1 MRRTPK
7 ENINQSFINLIRKAH
22 GLIENSDIEKHRHSQ
37 DQMGALFGNSREVAV
52 TETTVGSMY
61 AEWIRVDRPHSEKKI
76 ILYCH
81 GGGYSTGSPL
91 YARTLTTKL
100 ASQLSMDVFCFD
112 YRLAPEH
119 PYPAAVDDAQAA
131 WDFLMLQGYGAK
143 DIFVAGDS
151 AGGNL
156 ALALGLRLKKQKR
169 MLPAGFVLMS
179 PWTDLTVSG
188 KTHETKADVDPVLN
202 QNYLNEMIENYVPQA
217 KKVQMEAVNPLQEA
231 DTLRASNPLQEGNT
245 LRVAGAL
252 QEGNTIQAAGTIQE
266 GNTIQAAGTLQ
277 EGNTIQ
283 AAGNLQEGNTIRA
296 AGNLQERN
304 TIRAA
309 GTIQEGNTIWA
320 AGNLQEGNTIRASFN
335 LQEGIAL
342 RVADNLQERNT
353 IQAAGTLQERNTLR
367 AAGNLQERNTI
378 QAAGT
383 IQEGNILQT
392 ANTLQTA
399 GTEKQKPGDK
409 SANKVFEEIFDTEY
423 LRNPEISPLFGD
435 FTGFPPTYIQVGDL
449 EVLMS
454 DSTMLQKKMSGDGVA
469 VSLDTYKNMWH
480 VFQMGPF
487 KTAVE
492 AIHKCGEF
500 IYSVQ

>member
-61 AEWIRVDRPHSEKKI
+61 AEWIRVDRPHSGKKI

-131 WDFLMLQGYGAK
+131 WDYLMLQGYGAK

-217 KKVQMEAVNPLQEA
+217 KKVQMEAVKPL
-231 DTLRASNPLQEGNT
+231 
-245 LRVAGAL
+245 
-252 QEGNTIQAAGTIQE
+252 
-266 GNTIQAAGTLQ
+266 QAAGTLQ
-277 EGNTIQ
+277 EGNTIR
-283 AAGNLQEGNTIRA
+283 AAGTLQEGNTLQTADTLREANALQEGNTIRA
-296 AGNLQERN
+296 AG
-304 TIRAA
+304 A
-309 GTIQEGNTIWA
+309 
-320 AGNLQEGNTIRASFN
+320 LQEGNTI
-335 LQEGIAL
+335 QE
-342 RVADNLQERNT
+342 
-353 IQAAGTLQERNTLR
+353 AGTL
-367 AAGNLQERNTI
+367 
-378 QAAGT
+378 
-383 IQEGNILQT
+383 QEGNILQT
-392 ANTLQTA
+392 ADTLREANALQEGNIIRAADTLQEGNILQAANTLQTA

-454 DSTMLQKKMSGDGVA
+454 DSTMLQKKMSGEGVA

>member
-61 AEWIRVDRPHSEKKI
+61 AEWIRVDRPHSGKKI

-119 PYPAAVDDAQAA
+119 PYPAAVDDAQTA

-188 KTHETKADVDPVLN
+188 KTHVTKADVDPVLN

-217 KKVQMEAVNPLQEA
+217 KKVQMEAVKPLQA
-231 DTLRASNPLQEGNT
+231 
-245 LRVAGAL
+245 AGTL
-252 QEGNTIQAAGTIQE
+252 QEGNTIRAAGTLQE

-277 EGNTIQ
+277 EGNILQ
-283 AAGNLQEGNTIRA
+283 AADTLREANALQEGNIIRAAGTLQEGNTIQA
-296 AGNLQERN
+296 ADTLREAN
-304 TIRAA
+304 A
-309 GTIQEGNTIWA
+309 
-320 AGNLQEGNTIRASFN
+320 LQEGNIIRA
-335 LQEGIAL
+335 
-342 RVADNLQERNT
+342 AD
-353 IQAAGTLQERNTLR
+353 TL
-367 AAGNLQERNTI
+367 
-378 QAAGT
+378 
-383 IQEGNILQT
+383 QEGNILQA

-454 DSTMLQKKMSGDGVA
+454 DSTMLQKKMSGEGVA

>member
-61 AEWIRVDRPHSEKKI
+61 AEWIRVDRPHSGKKI

-131 WDFLMLQGYGAK
+131 WDYLMLQGYGAK

-156 ALALGLRLKKQKR
+156 ALTLGLRLKKQKR

-188 KTHETKADVDPVLN
+188 KTHVTKADVDPVLN

-217 KKVQMEAVNPLQEA
+217 KKVQMEAVKPLQEA
-231 DTLRASNPLQEGNT
+231 DTLQEG
-245 LRVAGAL
+245 
-252 QEGNTIQAAGTIQE
+252 
-266 GNTIQAAGTLQ
+266 
-277 EGNTIQ
+277 
-283 AAGNLQEGNTIRA
+283 
-296 AGNLQERN
+296 N

-309 GTIQEGNTIWA
+309 GTIQEGNTIQEA
-320 AGNLQEGNTIRASFN
+320 DTLREANALQEENT
-335 LQEGIAL
+335 L
-342 RVADNLQERNT
+342 
-353 IQAAGTLQERNTLR
+353 QAAD
-367 AAGNLQERNTI
+367 
-378 QAAGT
+378 
-383 IQEGNILQT
+383 
-392 ANTLQTA
+392 TLQTA

-454 DSTMLQKKMSGDGVA
+454 DSTMLQKKMSGEGVA

>member
-61 AEWIRVDRPHSEKKI
+61 AEWIRVDRPHSGKKI

-217 KKVQMEAVNPLQEA
+217 KKVQMEAANPSQAA
-231 DTLRASNPLQEGNT
+231 DTLRAANP
-245 LRVAGAL
+245 
-252 QEGNTIQAAGTIQE
+252 IQE
-266 GNTIQAAGTLQ
+266 GNTIRVAGTLQ
-277 EGNTIQ
+277 EGSTIQ
-283 AAGNLQEGNTIRA
+283 EAGNLQEG
-296 AGNLQERN
+296 N

-309 GTIQEGNTIWA
+309 GTIQEGNTI
-320 AGNLQEGNTIRASFN
+320 R
-335 LQEGIAL
+335 
-342 RVADNLQERNT
+342 
-353 IQAAGTLQERNTLR
+353 AAGTL
-367 AAGNLQERNTI
+367 
-378 QAAGT
+378 
-383 IQEGNILQT
+383 QEGNILQT
-392 ANTLQTA
+392 ANPLQTA

>member
-61 AEWIRVDRPHSEKKI
+61 AEWIRVDRPHSGKKI

-131 WDFLMLQGYGAK
+131 WDYLMLQGYGAK

-188 KTHETKADVDPVLN
+188 KTHVTKADVDPVLN

-217 KKVQMEAVNPLQEA
+217 KKEQMEAVKPLQEA
-231 DTLRASNPLQEGNT
+231 DTLQEGNT
-245 LRVAGAL
+245 IRAAGTL
-252 QEGNTIQAAGTIQE
+252 QEGNTIQAADTLREANALQE

-277 EGNTIQ
+277 EGNILQ
-283 AAGNLQEGNTIRA
+283 AADTLREANALQEGNIIR
-296 AGNLQERN
+296 
-304 TIRAA
+304 
-309 GTIQEGNTIWA
+309 
-320 AGNLQEGNTIRASFN
+320 
-335 LQEGIAL
+335 
-342 RVADNLQERNT
+342 
-353 IQAAGTLQERNTLR
+353 AAGTLQERNTL
-367 AAGNLQERNTI
+367 
-378 QAAGT
+378 QA
-383 IQEGNILQT
+383 

-454 DSTMLQKKMSGDGVA
+454 DSTMLQKKMSGEGVA

>member
-37 DQMGALFGNSREVAV
+37 DQMGVLFGNSREVAV

-61 AEWIRVDRPHSEKKI
+61 AEWIRVDRPHSGKKI

-131 WDFLMLQGYGAK
+131 WDYLMLQGYGAK

-188 KTHETKADVDPVLN
+188 KTHVTKADVDPVLN

-217 KKVQMEAVNPLQEA
+217 KKVQMEAVKPLQEA
-231 DTLRASNPLQEGNT
+231 GTLQEGNT
-245 LRVAGAL
+245 LQTTDTLREANAL
-252 QEGNTIQAAGTIQE
+252 QEGNTIQEAGTLQEGNILQAADTLREANALQE

-277 EGNTIQ
+277 EGN
-283 AAGNLQEGNTIRA
+283 
-296 AGNLQERN
+296 
-304 TIRAA
+304 
-309 GTIQEGNTIWA
+309 
-320 AGNLQEGNTIRASFN
+320 
-335 LQEGIAL
+335 
-342 RVADNLQERNT
+342 
-353 IQAAGTLQERNTLR
+353 
-367 AAGNLQERNTI
+367 
-378 QAAGT
+378 
-383 IQEGNILQT
+383 ILQA

-454 DSTMLQKKMSGDGVA
+454 DSTMLQKKMSGEGVA

>member
-61 AEWIRVDRPHSEKKI
+61 AEWIRVDRPHSGKKI

-131 WDFLMLQGYGAK
+131 WDYLMLQGYGAK

-217 KKVQMEAVNPLQEA
+217 KKVQMEAVKPLQEA
-231 DTLRASNPLQEGNT
+231 DTLQEGNTIRAAGTLQEGNT
-245 LRVAGAL
+245 LPTANTLREANAL
-252 QEGNTIQAAGTIQE
+252 QEGNTIRAAGALQE

-277 EGNTIQ
+277 EGNILQT
-283 AAGNLQEGNTIRA
+283 ADTLREANALQEGNIIR
-296 AGNLQERN
+296 
-304 TIRAA
+304 
-309 GTIQEGNTIWA
+309 
-320 AGNLQEGNTIRASFN
+320 
-335 LQEGIAL
+335 
-342 RVADNLQERNT
+342 
-353 IQAAGTLQERNTLR
+353 AAGTLQERNTL
-367 AAGNLQERNTI
+367 
-378 QAAGT
+378 
-383 IQEGNILQT
+383 QT
-392 ANTLQTA
+392 ANTSQTA

-454 DSTMLQKKMSGDGVA
+454 DSTMLQKKMSGEGVA

>member
-61 AEWIRVDRPHSEKKI
+61 AEWIRVDRPHSGKKI

-119 PYPAAVDDAQAA
+119 PYPAAVDDAQTA
-131 WDFLMLQGYGAK
+131 WDYLMLQGYGAK

-188 KTHETKADVDPVLN
+188 KTHVTKADVDPVLN

-217 KKVQMEAVNPLQEA
+217 KKVQMEAVKPLQEA
-231 DTLRASNPLQEGNT
+231 DTLQEGNT
-245 LRVAGAL
+245 IRAAGTL
-252 QEGNTIQAAGTIQE
+252 QEGNTIREAGTLQE

-277 EGNTIQ
+277 EGNILQ
-283 AAGNLQEGNTIRA
+283 AADTLREANALQEGNTIRA
-296 AGNLQERN
+296 AG
-304 TIRAA
+304 A
-309 GTIQEGNTIWA
+309 
-320 AGNLQEGNTIRASFN
+320 LQEGNILQAADTLREAN
-335 LQEGIAL
+335 ALQEGNII
-342 RVADNLQERNT
+342 R
-353 IQAAGTLQERNTLR
+353 AAGTLQER
-367 AAGNLQERNTI
+367 
-378 QAAGT
+378 
-383 IQEGNILQT
+383 
-392 ANTLQTA
+392 NTLQTA

-454 DSTMLQKKMSGDGVA
+454 DSTMLQKKMSGEGVA
-469 VSLDTYKNMWH
+469 ASLDTYKNMWH

>member
-7 ENINQSFINLIRKAH
+7 ENLNQGFINLIRKAH
-22 GLIENSDIEKHRHSQ
+22 GLIENTDIEKHRHSQ
-37 DQMGALFGNSREVAV
+37 DQMGALFGNNREVEV

-61 AEWIRVDRPHSEKKI
+61 AEWIRVDRPHSGKKI

-100 ASQLSMDVFCFD
+100 ASLLSMDVFCFD

-131 WDFLMLQGYGAK
+131 WDYLMLQGYGAK

-156 ALALGLRLKKQKR
+156 ALALGLRLKEQKR

-217 KKVQMEAVNPLQEA
+217 KKVQGQETA
-231 DTLRASNPLQEGNT
+231 DL
-245 LRVAGAL
+245 
-252 QEGNTIQAAGTIQE
+252 QAAGAEE
-266 GNTIQAAGTLQ
+266 G
-277 EGNTIQ
+277 
-283 AAGNLQEGNTIRA
+283 
-296 AGNLQERN
+296 
-304 TIRAA
+304 
-309 GTIQEGNTIWA
+309 
-320 AGNLQEGNTIRASFN
+320 
-335 LQEGIAL
+335 
-342 RVADNLQERNT
+342 
-353 IQAAGTLQERNTLR
+353 
-367 AAGNLQERNTI
+367 
-378 QAAGT
+378 
-383 IQEGNILQT
+383 
-392 ANTLQTA
+392 
-399 GTEKQKPGDK
+399 KPGAK
-409 SANKVFEEIFDTEY
+409 PVSSNFEELFDTEY
-423 LRNPEISPLFGD
+423 LQNPEISPLFGD
-435 FTGFPPTYIQVGDL
+435 FTGFPPTYIQVGEL

-454 DSTMLQKKMSGDGVA
+454 DSTMLQKKMSKDGVS

-492 AIHKCGEF
+492 AIQKCGDF

>member
-61 AEWIRVDRPHSEKKI
+61 AEWIRVDRPHSGKKI

-119 PYPAAVDDAQAA
+119 PYPAAVDDAQTA
-131 WDFLMLQGYGAK
+131 WDYLMLQGYGAK

-188 KTHETKADVDPVLN
+188 KTHVTKADVDPVLN

-217 KKVQMEAVNPLQEA
+217 KKVQMEAVKPL
-231 DTLRASNPLQEGNT
+231 
-245 LRVAGAL
+245 
-252 QEGNTIQAAGTIQE
+252 
-266 GNTIQAAGTLQ
+266 QAAGTLQ
-277 EGNTIQ
+277 EGNTIR
-283 AAGNLQEGNTIRA
+283 AAGTLQEGNTLQTADTLREANALQEGNTIRA
-296 AGNLQERN
+296 AG
-304 TIRAA
+304 A
-309 GTIQEGNTIWA
+309 
-320 AGNLQEGNTIRASFN
+320 LQEGNTI
-335 LQEGIAL
+335 QE
-342 RVADNLQERNT
+342 
-353 IQAAGTLQERNTLR
+353 AGTL
-367 AAGNLQERNTI
+367 
-378 QAAGT
+378 
-383 IQEGNILQT
+383 QEGNILQT
-392 ANTLQTA
+392 ADTLREANALQEGNIIRAADTLQEGNILQAANTLQTA

-454 DSTMLQKKMSGDGVA
+454 DSTMLQKKMSGEGVA

>member
-61 AEWIRVDRPHSEKKI
+61 AEWIRVDRPHSGKKI

-131 WDFLMLQGYGAK
+131 WDYLMLQGYGAK

-188 KTHETKADVDPVLN
+188 KTHVTKADVDPVLN

-217 KKVQMEAVNPLQEA
+217 KKVQMEAVKPLQEA
-231 DTLRASNPLQEGNT
+231 DT
-245 LRVAGAL
+245 
-252 QEGNTIQAAGTIQE
+252 
-266 GNTIQAAGTLQ
+266 
-277 EGNTIQ
+277 
-283 AAGNLQEGNTIRA
+283 LQEGNTIRA
-296 AGNLQERN
+296 AGTL
-304 TIRAA
+304 
-309 GTIQEGNTIWA
+309 QEGNTLQTA
-320 AGNLQEGNTIRASFN
+320 DTLREANALQEGNTIRAA
-335 LQEGIAL
+335 GAL
-342 RVADNLQERNT
+342 
-353 IQAAGTLQERNTLR
+353 
-367 AAGNLQERNTI
+367 
-378 QAAGT
+378 
-383 IQEGNILQT
+383 QEGNILQAT
-392 ANTLQTA
+392 DTLREANALQEGNIIRAADTLQEGNILQAANTLQTA

-454 DSTMLQKKMSGDGVA
+454 DSTMLQKKMSGEGVA

>member
-52 TETTVGSMY
+52 TETAVGSMY
-61 AEWIRVDRPHSEKKI
+61 AEWIRVDRPHSGKKI

-217 KKVQMEAVNPLQEA
+217 KKVQMEAVKLLQEA
-231 DTLRASNPLQEGNT
+231 NP
-245 LRVAGAL
+245 
-252 QEGNTIQAAGTIQE
+252 
-266 GNTIQAAGTLQ
+266 LQ

-283 AAGNLQEGNTIRA
+283 AAGNLQERNTIREAGALQEGNTIRA
-296 AGNLQERN
+296 AGALQEGNTILAAGTLQEGSTIRAAGTIQEAGNLQEGN

-309 GTIQEGNTIWA
+309 GTIQEGNTI
-320 AGNLQEGNTIRASFN
+320 R
-335 LQEGIAL
+335 
-342 RVADNLQERNT
+342 
-353 IQAAGTLQERNTLR
+353 AAGTL
-367 AAGNLQERNTI
+367 
-378 QAAGT
+378 
-383 IQEGNILQT
+383 QEGNILQT
-392 ANTLQTA
+392 ANPLQTA

>member
-217 KKVQMEAVNPLQEA
+217 KKVQMEAVK
-231 DTLRASNPLQEGNT
+231 PLQEGNT
-245 LRVAGAL
+245 L
-252 QEGNTIQAAGTIQE
+252 
-266 GNTIQAAGTLQ
+266 QAAGTLQ
-277 EGNTIQ
+277 EG
-283 AAGNLQEGNTIRA
+283 
-296 AGNLQERN
+296 
-304 TIRAA
+304 
-309 GTIQEGNTIWA
+309 
-320 AGNLQEGNTIRASFN
+320 
-335 LQEGIAL
+335 
-342 RVADNLQERNT
+342 NT

>member
-1 MRRTPK
+1 MNGKTELLQCERKVRRIISMRRTPK

-61 AEWIRVDRPHSEKKI
+61 AEWIRVDRPHSGKKI

-119 PYPAAVDDAQAA
+119 PYPAAVDDAQTA
-131 WDFLMLQGYGAK
+131 WDYLMLQGYGAK

-188 KTHETKADVDPVLN
+188 KTHVTKADVDPVLN

-217 KKVQMEAVNPLQEA
+217 KKVQMEAVKPLQEA
-231 DTLRASNPLQEGNT
+231 DTL
-245 LRVAGAL
+245 
-252 QEGNTIQAAGTIQE
+252 QEGNTIRAAGTLQE

-277 EGNTIQ
+277 EGNILQ
-283 AAGNLQEGNTIRA
+283 AADTLREANALQEGNTIRA
-296 AGNLQERN
+296 AG
-304 TIRAA
+304 A
-309 GTIQEGNTIWA
+309 
-320 AGNLQEGNTIRASFN
+320 LQEGNILQAADTLREAN
-335 LQEGIAL
+335 ALQEGNII
-342 RVADNLQERNT
+342 R
-353 IQAAGTLQERNTLR
+353 AAGTLQER
-367 AAGNLQERNTI
+367 
-378 QAAGT
+378 
-383 IQEGNILQT
+383 
-392 ANTLQTA
+392 NTLQTA

-454 DSTMLQKKMSGDGVA
+454 DSTMLQKKMSGEGVA
-469 VSLDTYKNMWH
+469 ASLDTYKNMWH

>member
-61 AEWIRVDRPHSEKKI
+61 AEWIRVDRPHSGKKI

-119 PYPAAVDDAQAA
+119 PYPAAVDDAQTA
-131 WDFLMLQGYGAK
+131 WDYLMLQGYGAK

-217 KKVQMEAVNPLQEA
+217 KKVQMEAVKPLQEA
-231 DTLRASNPLQEGNT
+231 GT
-245 LRVAGAL
+245 L
-252 QEGNTIQAAGTIQE
+252 QEGNTIQAASTLREANALQEGNTIRAAGALQE

-283 AAGNLQEGNTIRA
+283 E
-296 AGNLQERN
+296 
-304 TIRAA
+304 
-309 GTIQEGNTIWA
+309 
-320 AGNLQEGNTIRASFN
+320 
-335 LQEGIAL
+335 
-342 RVADNLQERNT
+342 
-353 IQAAGTLQERNTLR
+353 AGTL
-367 AAGNLQERNTI
+367 
-378 QAAGT
+378 
-383 IQEGNILQT
+383 QEGNILQT
-392 ANTLQTA
+392 ADTLREANALQEGNIIRAADTLQEGNILQAANTLQTA

-454 DSTMLQKKMSGDGVA
+454 DSTMLQKKMSGEGVA

>member
-61 AEWIRVDRPHSEKKI
+61 AEWIRVDRPHSGKKI

-131 WDFLMLQGYGAK
+131 WDYLMLQGYWAK

-188 KTHETKADVDPVLN
+188 KTHVTKADVDPVLN

-217 KKVQMEAVNPLQEA
+217 KKVQMEAVKPL
-231 DTLRASNPLQEGNT
+231 
-245 LRVAGAL
+245 
-252 QEGNTIQAAGTIQE
+252 
-266 GNTIQAAGTLQ
+266 QAAGTLQ
-277 EGNTIQ
+277 EGNT
-283 AAGNLQEGNTIRA
+283 LQT
-296 AGNLQERN
+296 
-304 TIRAA
+304 
-309 GTIQEGNTIWA
+309 
-320 AGNLQEGNTIRASFN
+320 
-335 LQEGIAL
+335 
-342 RVADNLQERNT
+342 V
-353 IQAAGTLQERNTLR
+353 GTLQERNTLQTANTLREVNALQEGNIIR
-367 AAGNLQERNTI
+367 AAGALQEGNTL
-378 QAAGT
+378 
-383 IQEGNILQT
+383 QEGNILQT
-392 ANTLQTA
+392 ANTLREANALQTA
-399 GTEKQKPGDK
+399 GTEKQKLGDK

-454 DSTMLQKKMSGDGVA
+454 DSTMLQKKMSGEGVA

>member
-7 ENINQSFINLIRKAH
+7 ENINQGFINLIRKAH
-22 GLIENSDIEKHRHSQ
+22 GLIENTDIEKHRHSQ
-37 DQMGALFGNSREVAV
+37 DQMGALFGNNREVEV

-61 AEWIRVDRPHSEKKI
+61 AEWIRVDRPHSGRKI

-100 ASQLSMDVFCFD
+100 ASLLSMDVFCFD

-131 WDFLMLQGYGAK
+131 WDYLMLQGYGAK

-156 ALALGLRLKKQKR
+156 ALALGLRLKEQKR

-217 KKVQMEAVNPLQEA
+217 KKNPEEATVNL
-231 DTLRASNPLQEGNT
+231 
-245 LRVAGAL
+245 
-252 QEGNTIQAAGTIQE
+252 QAAEDQVG
-266 GNTIQAAGTLQ
+266 
-277 EGNTIQ
+277 
-283 AAGNLQEGNTIRA
+283 
-296 AGNLQERN
+296 
-304 TIRAA
+304 
-309 GTIQEGNTIWA
+309 
-320 AGNLQEGNTIRASFN
+320 
-335 LQEGIAL
+335 
-342 RVADNLQERNT
+342 
-353 IQAAGTLQERNTLR
+353 
-367 AAGNLQERNTI
+367 
-378 QAAGT
+378 
-383 IQEGNILQT
+383 
-392 ANTLQTA
+392 
-399 GTEKQKPGDK
+399 EKKDV
-409 SANKVFEEIFDTEY
+409 NKMFEELFHVEY
-423 LRNPEISPLFGD
+423 LQNPEISPLFGD
-435 FTGFPPTYIQVGDL
+435 FTGFPPTYIQVGEL

-454 DSTMLQKKMSGDGVA
+454 DSIMLQKKMSKDGVS

-492 AIHKCGEF
+492 AIQKCGDF

>member
-7 ENINQSFINLIRKAH
+7 ENLNQGFINLIRKAH
-22 GLIENSDIEKHRHSQ
+22 GLIENTDIEKHRHSQ
-37 DQMGALFGNSREVAV
+37 DQMGALFGNSREVEV

-61 AEWIRVDRPHSEKKI
+61 AEWIRVGRPHSDKKI

-100 ASQLSMDVFCFD
+100 ASLLSMDVFCFD

-131 WDFLMLQGYGAK
+131 WDYLMLQGYGAK

-156 ALALGLRLKKQKR
+156 ALALGLRLKEQKR

-217 KKVQMEAVNPLQEA
+217 KKNPEEATA
-231 DTLRASNPLQEGNT
+231 D
-245 LRVAGAL
+245 
-252 QEGNTIQAAGTIQE
+252 
-266 GNTIQAAGTLQ
+266 
-277 EGNTIQ
+277 
-283 AAGNLQEGNTIRA
+283 
-296 AGNLQERN
+296 
-304 TIRAA
+304 
-309 GTIQEGNTIWA
+309 
-320 AGNLQEGNTIRASFN
+320 
-335 LQEGIAL
+335 
-342 RVADNLQERNT
+342 
-353 IQAAGTLQERNTLR
+353 
-367 AAGNLQERNTI
+367 
-378 QAAGT
+378 
-383 IQEGNILQT
+383 LQT
-392 ANTLQTA
+392 AEDQV
-399 GTEKQKPGDK
+399 GEKND
-409 SANKVFEEIFDTEY
+409 ANKKFEELFNVEY
-423 LRNPEISPLFGD
+423 LQNPEISPLFGD
-435 FTGFPPTYIQVGDL
+435 FTGFPPTYIQVGEL

-454 DSTMLQKKMSGDGVA
+454 DSTMLQKKMSKDGVS

-492 AIHKCGEF
+492 AIQKCGEF

>member
-37 DQMGALFGNSREVAV
+37 DQMGVLFGNSREVAV

-61 AEWIRVDRPHSEKKI
+61 AEWIRVDRPHSGKKI

-131 WDFLMLQGYGAK
+131 WDYLMLQGYGAK

-188 KTHETKADVDPVLN
+188 KTHVTKADVDPVLN

-217 KKVQMEAVNPLQEA
+217 KKVQMEAVKPLQEA
-231 DTLRASNPLQEGNT
+231 GTLQTTDTLREANALQEGNT
-245 LRVAGAL
+245 IRAAGAL
-252 QEGNTIQAAGTIQE
+252 QEGNTIQAADTLREANALQE
-266 GNTIQAAGTLQ
+266 GNIIRAAGTLQEGNILQAAGTLQ

-283 AAGNLQEGNTIRA
+283 AAGTLREANALQEGNIIR
-296 AGNLQERN
+296 
-304 TIRAA
+304 
-309 GTIQEGNTIWA
+309 
-320 AGNLQEGNTIRASFN
+320 
-335 LQEGIAL
+335 
-342 RVADNLQERNT
+342 
-353 IQAAGTLQERNTLR
+353 AAGTLQERNTL
-367 AAGNLQERNTI
+367 
-378 QAAGT
+378 QA
-383 IQEGNILQT
+383 

-454 DSTMLQKKMSGDGVA
+454 DSTMLQKKMSGEGVA

>member
-61 AEWIRVDRPHSEKKI
+61 AEWIRVDRPHSGKKI

-119 PYPAAVDDAQAA
+119 PYPAAVDDAQTA
-131 WDFLMLQGYGAK
+131 WDYLMLQGYGAK

-188 KTHETKADVDPVLN
+188 KTHVTKADVDPVLN

-217 KKVQMEAVNPLQEA
+217 KKEQMEAVKPLQEA
-231 DTLRASNPLQEGNT
+231 GTL
-245 LRVAGAL
+245 
-252 QEGNTIQAAGTIQE
+252 QE

-283 AAGNLQEGNTIRA
+283 AADTLREANALQE
-296 AGNLQERN
+296 E
-304 TIRAA
+304 
-309 GTIQEGNTIWA
+309 
-320 AGNLQEGNTIRASFN
+320 
-335 LQEGIAL
+335 
-342 RVADNLQERNT
+342 
-353 IQAAGTLQERNTLR
+353 
-367 AAGNLQERNTI
+367 
-378 QAAGT
+378 
-383 IQEGNILQT
+383 
-392 ANTLQTA
+392 NTLQTA

-454 DSTMLQKKMSGDGVA
+454 DSTMLQKKMSGEGVA

>member
-61 AEWIRVDRPHSEKKI
+61 AEWIRVDRPHSGKKI

-217 KKVQMEAVNPLQEA
+217 KKVQMEAVKPLQAA

-245 LRVAGAL
+245 IRVAGAL
-252 QEGNTIQAAGTIQE
+252 QEGSTIQEAGNLQE

-283 AAGNLQEGNTIRA
+283 AAGTLQEGSTIQE

-309 GTIQEGNTIWA
+309 GT
-320 AGNLQEGNTIRASFN
+320 L
-335 LQEGIAL
+335 
-342 RVADNLQERNT
+342 
-353 IQAAGTLQERNTLR
+353 
-367 AAGNLQERNTI
+367 
-378 QAAGT
+378 
-383 IQEGNILQT
+383 QEGNILQT
-392 ANTLQTA
+392 ANTLQTV
-399 GTEKQKPGDK
+399 GTEERKPGNK
-409 SANKVFEEIFDTEY
+409 SANKMFEEIFDTEY

-454 DSTMLQKKMSGDGVA
+454 DSTMLQKKMSGEGVA

>member
-7 ENINQSFINLIRKAH
+7 ENLNQGFINLIRKAH
-22 GLIENSDIEKHRHSQ
+22 GLIENTDIEKHRHSQ
-37 DQMGALFGNSREVAV
+37 DQMGALFGNNREVEV
-52 TETTVGSMY
+52 TETSVGSMY
-61 AEWIRVDRPHSEKKI
+61 AEWIRVDRPHSDKKI

-100 ASQLSMDVFCFD
+100 ASLLSMDVFCFD

-131 WDFLMLQGYGAK
+131 WDYLMLQGYGAK

-156 ALALGLRLKKQKR
+156 ALALGLRLKEQKR

-217 KKVQMEAVNPLQEA
+217 KKVQGQETA
-231 DTLRASNPLQEGNT
+231 
-245 LRVAGAL
+245 AL
-252 QEGNTIQAAGTIQE
+252 QAAEDEPVNKMFEG
-266 GNTIQAAGTLQ
+266 L
-277 EGNTIQ
+277 
-283 AAGNLQEGNTIRA
+283 
-296 AGNLQERN
+296 
-304 TIRAA
+304 
-309 GTIQEGNTIWA
+309 
-320 AGNLQEGNTIRASFN
+320 
-335 LQEGIAL
+335 
-342 RVADNLQERNT
+342 
-353 IQAAGTLQERNTLR
+353 
-367 AAGNLQERNTI
+367 
-378 QAAGT
+378 
-383 IQEGNILQT
+383 
-392 ANTLQTA
+392 
-399 GTEKQKPGDK
+399 
-409 SANKVFEEIFDTEY
+409 FDVEY
-423 LRNPEISPLFGD
+423 LQNPEISPLFGD
-435 FTGFPPTYIQVGDL
+435 FTGFPPTYIQVGEL

-454 DSTMLQKKMSGDGVA
+454 DSTMLQKKMSKDGVS

-492 AIHKCGEF
+492 AIQKCGEF

>member
-61 AEWIRVDRPHSEKKI
+61 AEWIRVDRPHSGKKI

-119 PYPAAVDDAQAA
+119 PYPAAVDDAQTA

-188 KTHETKADVDPVLN
+188 KTHVTKADVDPVLN

-217 KKVQMEAVNPLQEA
+217 KKVRMEAVKPL
-231 DTLRASNPLQEGNT
+231 
-245 LRVAGAL
+245 
-252 QEGNTIQAAGTIQE
+252 
-266 GNTIQAAGTLQ
+266 QAAGTLQ
-277 EGNTIQ
+277 EGNTIR
-283 AAGNLQEGNTIRA
+283 AAGTLQEGNTIRA
-296 AGNLQERN
+296 AG
-304 TIRAA
+304 T
-309 GTIQEGNTIWA
+309 
-320 AGNLQEGNTIRASFN
+320 LQEGNTLQTANTLREAN
-335 LQEGIAL
+335 ALQEGNII
-342 RVADNLQERNT
+342 R
-353 IQAAGTLQERNTLR
+353 AAGTLQERNTL
-367 AAGNLQERNTI
+367 
-378 QAAGT
+378 
-383 IQEGNILQT
+383 QT
-392 ANTLQTA
+392 ANTSQTA

-454 DSTMLQKKMSGDGVA
+454 DSTMLQKKMSGEGVA

>member
-52 TETTVGSMY
+52 TEITVGSMY
-61 AEWIRVDRPHSEKKI
+61 AEWIRVDRPHSGKKI

-131 WDFLMLQGYGAK
+131 WDYLMLQGYGAK

-217 KKVQMEAVNPLQEA
+217 KKVQMEAVKPL
-231 DTLRASNPLQEGNT
+231 
-245 LRVAGAL
+245 
-252 QEGNTIQAAGTIQE
+252 
-266 GNTIQAAGTLQ
+266 QAAGTLQ
-277 EGNTIQ
+277 EGNTIR
-283 AAGNLQEGNTIRA
+283 AAGTLQEGNTLQTADTLREANALQEGNTIRA
-296 AGNLQERN
+296 AG
-304 TIRAA
+304 A
-309 GTIQEGNTIWA
+309 
-320 AGNLQEGNTIRASFN
+320 LQEGNTI
-335 LQEGIAL
+335 QE
-342 RVADNLQERNT
+342 
-353 IQAAGTLQERNTLR
+353 AGTL
-367 AAGNLQERNTI
+367 
-378 QAAGT
+378 
-383 IQEGNILQT
+383 QEGNILQT
-392 ANTLQTA
+392 ADTLREANALQEGNIIRAADTLQEGNILQAANTLQTA

-454 DSTMLQKKMSGDGVA
+454 DSTMLQKKMSGEGVA

>member
-7 ENINQSFINLIRKAH
+7 ENLNQGFINLIRKAH
-22 GLIENSDIEKHRHSQ
+22 GLIENTDIEKHRHSQ
-37 DQMGALFGNSREVAV
+37 DQMGALFGNNREVEV
-52 TETTVGSMY
+52 TETSVGSMY
-61 AEWIRVDRPHSEKKI
+61 AEWIRVDRPHSDKKI

-100 ASQLSMDVFCFD
+100 ASLLSMDVFCFD

-131 WDFLMLQGYGAK
+131 WDYLMLQGYGAK

-156 ALALGLRLKKQKR
+156 ALALGLRLKEQRR

-217 KKVQMEAVNPLQEA
+217 KKNP
-231 DTLRASNPLQEGNT
+231 
-245 LRVAGAL
+245 
-252 QEGNTIQAAGTIQE
+252 
-266 GNTIQAAGTLQ
+266 
-277 EGNTIQ
+277 
-283 AAGNLQEGNTIRA
+283 
-296 AGNLQERN
+296 
-304 TIRAA
+304 
-309 GTIQEGNTIWA
+309 
-320 AGNLQEGNTIRASFN
+320 
-335 LQEGIAL
+335 
-342 RVADNLQERNT
+342 
-353 IQAAGTLQERNTLR
+353 
-367 AAGNLQERNTI
+367 
-378 QAAGT
+378 
-383 IQEGNILQT
+383 
-392 ANTLQTA
+392 
-399 GTEKQKPGDK
+399 
-409 SANKVFEEIFDTEY
+409 EELFDVEY
-423 LRNPEISPLFGD
+423 LQNPEISPLFGD
-435 FTGFPPTYIQVGDL
+435 FTGFPPTYIQVGEL

-454 DSTMLQKKMSGDGVA
+454 DSIMLQKKMSKDGVS

-492 AIHKCGEF
+492 AIQKCGEF
-500 IYSVQ
+500 IYSLQ

>member
-1 MRRTPK
+1 MSMRRTPK
-7 ENINQSFINLIRKAH
+7 ENLNQGFINLIRKAH
-22 GLIENSDIEKHRHSQ
+22 GLIENTDIEKHRHSQ
-37 DQMGALFGNSREVAV
+37 DQMGALFGNSREVEV

-61 AEWIRVDRPHSEKKI
+61 AEWIRVDRPHSGRKI

-100 ASQLSMDVFCFD
+100 ASLLSMDVFCFD

-131 WDFLMLQGYGAK
+131 WDYLMLQGYGAK

-156 ALALGLRLKKQKR
+156 ALALGLRLKEQKR

-217 KKVQMEAVNPLQEA
+217 KKNPGEATA
-231 DTLRASNPLQEGNT
+231 
-245 LRVAGAL
+245 AL
-252 QEGNTIQAAGTIQE
+252 QVAEDEPVNTMFQE
-266 GNTIQAAGTLQ
+266 L
-277 EGNTIQ
+277 
-283 AAGNLQEGNTIRA
+283 
-296 AGNLQERN
+296 
-304 TIRAA
+304 
-309 GTIQEGNTIWA
+309 
-320 AGNLQEGNTIRASFN
+320 FH
-335 LQEGIAL
+335 
-342 RVADNLQERNT
+342 V
-353 IQAAGTLQERNTLR
+353 
-367 AAGNLQERNTI
+367 
-378 QAAGT
+378 
-383 IQEGNILQT
+383 
-392 ANTLQTA
+392 
-399 GTEKQKPGDK
+399 
-409 SANKVFEEIFDTEY
+409 EY

-435 FTGFPPTYIQVGDL
+435 FTGFPPTYIQVGEL

-454 DSTMLQKKMSGDGVA
+454 DSIMLQKKMSKDGVS

-492 AIHKCGEF
+492 AIQKCGEF

>member
-61 AEWIRVDRPHSEKKI
+61 AEWIRVDRPHSGKKI

-119 PYPAAVDDAQAA
+119 PYPAAVDDAQTA
-131 WDFLMLQGYGAK
+131 WDYLMLQGYGAK

-217 KKVQMEAVNPLQEA
+217 KKVQMEAVKPLQEA
-231 DTLRASNPLQEGNT
+231 DTL
-245 LRVAGAL
+245 
-252 QEGNTIQAAGTIQE
+252 QEGNTIR
-266 GNTIQAAGTLQ
+266 AAGTLQ

-283 AAGNLQEGNTIRA
+283 AADTLREANALQEENT
-296 AGNLQERN
+296 L
-304 TIRAA
+304 
-309 GTIQEGNTIWA
+309 
-320 AGNLQEGNTIRASFN
+320 
-335 LQEGIAL
+335 
-342 RVADNLQERNT
+342 
-353 IQAAGTLQERNTLR
+353 QAAD
-367 AAGNLQERNTI
+367 
-378 QAAGT
+378 
-383 IQEGNILQT
+383 
-392 ANTLQTA
+392 TLQTA

-454 DSTMLQKKMSGDGVA
+454 DSTMLQKKMSGEGVA

>member
-61 AEWIRVDRPHSEKKI
+61 AEWIRVDRPHSGKKI

-131 WDFLMLQGYGAK
+131 WDYLMLQGYGAK

-188 KTHETKADVDPVLN
+188 KTHVTKADVDPVLN

-217 KKVQMEAVNPLQEA
+217 KKVQMEAVKPLQEA
-231 DTLRASNPLQEGNT
+231 GTLQEGNT
-245 LRVAGAL
+245 LQTVGTLQERNTLQTANTLREANALQEGNTIRAAGAL
-252 QEGNTIQAAGTIQE
+252 QEGNTIQAADTLRE
-266 GNTIQAAGTLQ
+266 ANALQ
-277 EGNTIQ
+277 EENT
-283 AAGNLQEGNTIRA
+283 
-296 AGNLQERN
+296 
-304 TIRAA
+304 
-309 GTIQEGNTIWA
+309 
-320 AGNLQEGNTIRASFN
+320 
-335 LQEGIAL
+335 
-342 RVADNLQERNT
+342 
-353 IQAAGTLQERNTLR
+353 
-367 AAGNLQERNTI
+367 
-378 QAAGT
+378 
-383 IQEGNILQT
+383 LQT
-392 ANTLQTA
+392 ANSLQTA

-454 DSTMLQKKMSGDGVA
+454 DSTMLQKKMSGEGVA

>member
-7 ENINQSFINLIRKAH
+7 ENLNQGFINLIRKAH
-22 GLIENSDIEKHRHSQ
+22 GLIENTDIEKHRHSQ
-37 DQMGALFGNSREVAV
+37 DQMGALFGNNREVEV

-61 AEWIRVDRPHSEKKI
+61 AEWIRVDRPHSGKKI

-100 ASQLSMDVFCFD
+100 TSLLSMDVFCFD

-131 WDFLMLQGYGAK
+131 WDYLMLQGYGAK

-156 ALALGLRLKKQKR
+156 ALALGLRLKEQKR

-217 KKVQMEAVNPLQEA
+217 KKVQGQETA
-231 DTLRASNPLQEGNT
+231 DL
-245 LRVAGAL
+245 
-252 QEGNTIQAAGTIQE
+252 QAAGAEE
-266 GNTIQAAGTLQ
+266 G
-277 EGNTIQ
+277 
-283 AAGNLQEGNTIRA
+283 
-296 AGNLQERN
+296 
-304 TIRAA
+304 
-309 GTIQEGNTIWA
+309 
-320 AGNLQEGNTIRASFN
+320 
-335 LQEGIAL
+335 
-342 RVADNLQERNT
+342 
-353 IQAAGTLQERNTLR
+353 
-367 AAGNLQERNTI
+367 
-378 QAAGT
+378 
-383 IQEGNILQT
+383 
-392 ANTLQTA
+392 
-399 GTEKQKPGDK
+399 KPGAK
-409 SANKVFEEIFDTEY
+409 PVSSNFEELFDTEY
-423 LRNPEISPLFGD
+423 LQNPEISPLFGD
-435 FTGFPPTYIQVGDL
+435 FTGFPPTYIQVGEL

-454 DSTMLQKKMSGDGVA
+454 DSTMLQKKMSKDGVS

-492 AIHKCGEF
+492 AIQKCGEF

>member
-91 YARTLTTKL
+91 YARTLTTKF

-217 KKVQMEAVNPLQEA
+217 KKVQMEAANPLQEA
-231 DTLRASNPLQEGNT
+231 DTLRASDPLQEANPLPEGSA
-245 LRVAGAL
+245 LRVAGTIQAAGTIQEAGNLQERNTIRVAGNL

-266 GNTIQAAGTLQ
+266 GNTIQ
-277 EGNTIQ
+277 E
-283 AAGNLQEGNTIRA
+283 

-309 GTIQEGNTIWA
+309 G
-320 AGNLQEGNTIRASFN
+320 NLQEGST
-335 LQEGIAL
+335 
-342 RVADNLQERNT
+342 
-353 IQAAGTLQERNTLR
+353 
-367 AAGNLQERNTI
+367 
-378 QAAGT
+378 
-383 IQEGNILQT
+383 LQT
-392 ANTLQTA
+392 ANTLQTD

-454 DSTMLQKKMSGDGVA
+454 DSTMLQKKMSGEGVA

>member
-61 AEWIRVDRPHSEKKI
+61 AEWIRVDRPHSGKKI

-119 PYPAAVDDAQAA
+119 PYPAAVDDAQTA

-188 KTHETKADVDPVLN
+188 KTHVTKADVDPVLN

-217 KKVQMEAVNPLQEA
+217 KKVQMEAVKPLQEA
-231 DTLRASNPLQEGNT
+231 GTLQEGNTIRAAGTLQEGNT
-245 LRVAGAL
+245 LQTANTLREVNTL
-252 QEGNTIQAAGTIQE
+252 QEGNTIRAAGTLQE
-266 GNTIQAAGTLQ
+266 GNILQTAGTLQEGNILQAADTLREANALQEGNIIRAAGTLQ

-283 AAGNLQEGNTIRA
+283 AA
-296 AGNLQERN
+296 
-304 TIRAA
+304 
-309 GTIQEGNTIWA
+309 
-320 AGNLQEGNTIRASFN
+320 
-335 LQEGIAL
+335 
-342 RVADNLQERNT
+342 
-353 IQAAGTLQERNTLR
+353 
-367 AAGNLQERNTI
+367 
-378 QAAGT
+378 
-383 IQEGNILQT
+383 
-392 ANTLQTA
+392 NTLQTA
-399 GTEKQKPGDK
+399 GAEKQKPGDK

-454 DSTMLQKKMSGDGVA
+454 DSTMLQKKMSGEGVA

>member
-61 AEWIRVDRPHSEKKI
+61 AEWIRVDRPHSGKKI

-131 WDFLMLQGYGAK
+131 WDYLMLQGYGAK

-217 KKVQMEAVNPLQEA
+217 KKVQMEAVKPLQAA
-231 DTLRASNPLQEGNT
+231 DTL
-245 LRVAGAL
+245 
-252 QEGNTIQAAGTIQE
+252 QE

-277 EGNTIQ
+277 ERNTLRAAGNLQEGNTIQ
-283 AAGNLQEGNTIRA
+283 EAGNLQEGNTIRA

-309 GTIQEGNTIWA
+309 G
-320 AGNLQEGNTIRASFN
+320 NLQEGNTIRA
-335 LQEGIAL
+335 
-342 RVADNLQERNT
+342 
-353 IQAAGTLQERNTLR
+353 AGTLQERNTIR

-399 GTEKQKPGDK
+399 GSEKQKPGDK

>member
-61 AEWIRVDRPHSEKKI
+61 AEWIRVDRPHSGKKI

-131 WDFLMLQGYGAK
+131 WDYLMLQGYGAK

-217 KKVQMEAVNPLQEA
+217 KKVQMEAVKPLQAA

-245 LRVAGAL
+245 IRVAGAL
-252 QEGNTIQAAGTIQE
+252 QEGSTIQAASNLQEGNTIQEAGNLQERNTIRAAGTLQEGNTIRAAGTLREANALQE

-277 EGNTIQ
+277 EGNT
-283 AAGNLQEGNTIRA
+283 
-296 AGNLQERN
+296 
-304 TIRAA
+304 
-309 GTIQEGNTIWA
+309 
-320 AGNLQEGNTIRASFN
+320 
-335 LQEGIAL
+335 
-342 RVADNLQERNT
+342 
-353 IQAAGTLQERNTLR
+353 
-367 AAGNLQERNTI
+367 
-378 QAAGT
+378 
-383 IQEGNILQT
+383 LQT
-392 ANTLQTA
+392 ANPLQTA

>member
-188 KTHETKADVDPVLN
+188 KTHVTKADVDPVLN

-217 KKVQMEAVNPLQEA
+217 KKVQMEAANPLQEA
-231 DTLRASNPLQEGNT
+231 DTLRASNPLQEANPLPEGSA
-245 LRVAGAL
+245 LRV
-252 QEGNTIQAAGTIQE
+252 AGTIQE
-266 GNTIQAAGTLQ
+266 GSTIQ
-277 EGNTIQ
+277 E
-283 AAGNLQEGNTIRA
+283 
-296 AGNLQERN
+296 
-304 TIRAA
+304 A

-320 AGNLQEGNTIRASFN
+320 AGTI
-335 LQEGIAL
+335 
-342 RVADNLQERNT
+342 QERN
-353 IQAAGTLQERNTLR
+353 IIR
-367 AAGNLQERNTI
+367 AAGNLQEGNT
-378 QAAGT
+378 
-383 IQEGNILQT
+383 LQT
-392 ANTLQTA
+392 ANTLQTD

-454 DSTMLQKKMSGDGVA
+454 DSTMLQKKMSGEGVA

>member
-61 AEWIRVDRPHSEKKI
+61 AEWIRVDRPHSGKKI

-119 PYPAAVDDAQAA
+119 PYPAAVDDAQTA

-217 KKVQMEAVNPLQEA
+217 KKVQMEAVKPLQEA
-231 DTLRASNPLQEGNT
+231 DT
-245 LRVAGAL
+245 
-252 QEGNTIQAAGTIQE
+252 
-266 GNTIQAAGTLQ
+266 
-277 EGNTIQ
+277 
-283 AAGNLQEGNTIRA
+283 LQEGNTIRA
-296 AGNLQERN
+296 AGTLQEGN
-304 TIRAA
+304 TLQTADTLREANALQEGNIIRAA
-309 GTIQEGNTIWA
+309 GT
-320 AGNLQEGNTIRASFN
+320 LQEGNILQATDTLREAN
-335 LQEGIAL
+335 ALQEGNII
-342 RVADNLQERNT
+342 R
-353 IQAAGTLQERNTLR
+353 AAGTLQERNTL
-367 AAGNLQERNTI
+367 
-378 QAAGT
+378 
-383 IQEGNILQT
+383 QT
-392 ANTLQTA
+392 ANTLQPA

-409 SANKVFEEIFDTEY
+409 FANKVFEEIFDTEY

-454 DSTMLQKKMSGDGVA
+454 DSTMLQKKMSGEGVA

>member
-61 AEWIRVDRPHSEKKI
+61 AEWIRVDRPHSGKKI

-119 PYPAAVDDAQAA
+119 PYPAAVDDAQTA
-131 WDFLMLQGYGAK
+131 WDYLMLQGYGAK

-188 KTHETKADVDPVLN
+188 KTHVTKADVDPVLN

-217 KKVQMEAVNPLQEA
+217 KKVQMEAVKPLQAA
-231 DTLRASNPLQEGNT
+231 DTLWASNPLQEANALQEGNT
-245 LRVAGAL
+245 IRVAGAL
-252 QEGNTIQAAGTIQE
+252 QEGNTIQAAGT
-266 GNTIQAAGTLQ
+266 LQ
-277 EGNTIQ
+277 E
-283 AAGNLQEGNTIRA
+283 E
-296 AGNLQERN
+296 
-304 TIRAA
+304 
-309 GTIQEGNTIWA
+309 
-320 AGNLQEGNTIRASFN
+320 
-335 LQEGIAL
+335 
-342 RVADNLQERNT
+342 
-353 IQAAGTLQERNTLR
+353 
-367 AAGNLQERNTI
+367 
-378 QAAGT
+378 
-383 IQEGNILQT
+383 NILQAADT
-392 ANTLQTA
+392 LREANALQEENTLQAADTSQTA

-454 DSTMLQKKMSGDGVA
+454 DSTMLQKKMSGEGVA

>member
-61 AEWIRVDRPHSEKKI
+61 AEWIRVDRPHSGKKI

-119 PYPAAVDDAQAA
+119 PYPAAVDDAQTA

-188 KTHETKADVDPVLN
+188 KTHVTKADVDPVLN

-217 KKVQMEAVNPLQEA
+217 KKVQMEAVKPL
-231 DTLRASNPLQEGNT
+231 
-245 LRVAGAL
+245 
-252 QEGNTIQAAGTIQE
+252 
-266 GNTIQAAGTLQ
+266 QAAGTLQ

-283 AAGNLQEGNTIRA
+283 AADTLREANALQEGNIIRAAGTLQEGNSIQAAGTLQEGNILQAADTLREANALQEGNTIQAADTLREANALQEGNTIRA
-296 AGNLQERN
+296 AG
-304 TIRAA
+304 
-309 GTIQEGNTIWA
+309 
-320 AGNLQEGNTIRASFN
+320 
-335 LQEGIAL
+335 
-342 RVADNLQERNT
+342 
-353 IQAAGTLQERNTLR
+353 TLQERNTL
-367 AAGNLQERNTI
+367 
-378 QAAGT
+378 QA
-383 IQEGNILQT
+383 

-454 DSTMLQKKMSGDGVA
+454 DSTMLQKKMSSEGVA